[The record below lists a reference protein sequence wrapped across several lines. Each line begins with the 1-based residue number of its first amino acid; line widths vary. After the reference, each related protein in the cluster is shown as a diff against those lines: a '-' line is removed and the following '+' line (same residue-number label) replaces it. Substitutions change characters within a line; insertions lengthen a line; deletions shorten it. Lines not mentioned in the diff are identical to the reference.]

1 MVLLGHKTTAYLWL
15 YVQLA
20 HIYFRGAPKKYIS
33 LWVTN
38 RDEESKAVE
47 GGFEYVRTATYGASL
62 YRRADTTAT
71 TIIGHD

>member
-20 HIYFRGAPKKYIS
+20 HIYFRDAPKKYIS
-33 LWVTN
+33 LWVAN
-38 RDEESKAVE
+38 REEESKAVE
-47 GGFEYVRTATYGASL
+47 AGFEYVRTASDGASL
-62 YRRADTTAT
+62 YRRADNTAT